1 MKRTLILAVAVCL
14 ATGLLL
20 AGCGKKEEA
29 PAPVADSQESVVK
42 TMDEYRDQAAADI
55 NAENVEDE
63 LAREIEAIDN
73 DTAP

>member
-1 MKRTLILAVAVCL
+1 MKRTLILTVTICL

-20 AGCGKKEEA
+20 AGCDKKEPSE
-29 PAPVADSQESVVK
+29 PTADSQDSVVK
-42 TMDEYRDQAAADI
+42 TMDEYREEAAADI

-63 LAREIEAIDN
+63 LAREIEAIEG